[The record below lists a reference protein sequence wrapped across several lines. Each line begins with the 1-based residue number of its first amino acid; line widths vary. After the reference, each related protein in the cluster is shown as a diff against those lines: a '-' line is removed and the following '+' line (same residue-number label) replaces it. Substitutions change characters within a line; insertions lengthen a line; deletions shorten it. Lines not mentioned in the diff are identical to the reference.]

1 MSALLVVL
9 DVEFGVDVIGVIV
22 IAPIVTVDVL
32 LILLPTAEIV
42 ERCFLLCVLLFEFSS
57 ISSILRFVI
66 LLSLLP
72 LSTCC
77 CLSKCF
83 S

>member
-1 MSALLVVL
+1 MVF
-9 DVEFGVDVIGVIV
+9 DVEFDVDVIGVIV

-32 LILLPTAEIV
+32 LILLVRAEIV
-42 ERCFLLCVLLFEFSS
+42 ERCFLLCELLFELSS
-57 ISSILRFVI
+57 VSSTLRFVI

-72 LSTCC
+72 LSNC